1 LANASQS
8 GLAVSQSARRF
19 EVGPCGYYA
28 VGCEWR
34 TDGITQGSRRLR
46 SKKKIT
52 PHCLRHSYATHL
64 IEAGVDLL
72 EVQKI
77 LGHRSLLTTARYT
90 HLTDGT
96 QQNAGQLI
104 NALMKGFAIDW
115 GKVK

>member
-8 GLAVSQSARRF
+8 GLAVSLSARRF
-19 EVGPCGYYA
+19 EVGPCGHYA